1 MKTKDFYINS
11 IETMLRGT
19 SSSTVEATYK
29 AVRALTQKDQRRNN
43 DGLQKRNNR
52 NLEEHHK

>member
-29 AVRALTQKDQRRNN
+29 AVRALTQVLRIRESTKSSC
-43 DGLQKRNNR
+43 
-52 NLEEHHK
+52 